1 MVIFGIADS
10 EHEYPPALQ
19 LNTEINT
26 VLREMRGKENKV
38 NGDQPLWLKCNSE
51 SIRVINLI

>member
-1 MVIFGIADS
+1 MIIFGIADP
-10 EHEYPPALQ
+10 EHEHPLALQ
-19 LNTEINT
+19 LDTEIST
-26 VLREMRGKENKV
+26 VSGEMRGEENKV